1 MKKIIAVLM
10 SRDGLTEAEAKERLN
25 SFIAEFEQDLENGGS
40 PWDWEE
46 NFQSEFGLEPDY
58 FESILFSMC

>member
-10 SRDGLTEAEAKERLN
+10 SRDGLTETEAEERLD
-25 SFIAEFEQDLENGGS
+25 SFIAELGQDSENGGS
-40 PWDWEE
+40 PWDWSE

-58 FESILFSMC
+58 FESILLSMC

>member
-10 SRDGLTEAEAKERLN
+10 SRDGLTETEAKERLD